1 MAKNKQKTH
10 KGAAKRFKI
19 SGTGK
24 VSHRSQKLRHLL
36 SKKSSKRIRSLRLE
50 KNVEGRAAKKIKQ
63 LLGEA

>member
-10 KGAAKRFKI
+10 KGASKRFKVT
-19 SGTGK
+19 GTGK
-24 VSHRSQKLRHLL
+24 VSHRSQKFRHLL

-63 LLGEA
+63 LLGVA